1 MALNKFI
8 IIFTPIVL
16 NSHIKFCVC
25 LYKKCHNLKS
35 KFLSGL
41 PQKSLKARHGYC
53 YSGEGG
59 NNSINNIHLL
69 WLGPFSPLPYNLG
82 SPYLDH
88 TLTMVNTCQPGMS
101 HLTFFSF
108 RWFNLFTLLQVFVV
122 WLVFPLPYTLG
133 SPYLVST
140 LIMVSTC
147 LPVMCHVTLTWLYD
161 LPTLLDLYH
170 VFVISWHLMVTLFGP
185 SLSIEGTVFGMR
197 SISPLPYNLGLH
209 TCFTQ

>member
-1 MALNKFI
+1 MI
-8 IIFTPIVL
+8 R
-16 NSHIKFCVC
+16 S
-25 LYKKCHNLKS
+25 
-35 KFLSGL
+35 FLSITIQPRL
-41 PQKSLKARHGYC
+41 PIFGPH
-53 YSGEGG
+53 
-59 NNSINNIHLL
+59 INT
-69 WLGPFSPLPYNLG
+69 G
-82 SPYLDH
+82 
-88 TLTMVNTCQPGMS
+88 QPGMS

-108 RWFNLFTLLQVFVV
+108 RWFNLFTSSFCR
-122 WLVFPLPYTLG
+122 LVSFSLPYTLG

-147 LPVMCHVTLTWLYD
+147 LPVMCHVTLTWLYG

-197 SISPLPYNLGLH
+197 SVSPLPYNLGLH